1 MVVHRVVKREC
12 KMKFTIHGVRGSV
25 PTPDIGFLKYGG
37 NTSCFEIET
46 SNSQIFCD
54 AGTGFRSAKLLRD
67 KKEVSVFF
75 THFHHDHIQGF
86 PFNPGLFAKGRQI
99 SVSSA
104 LCDGKKTRSILE
116 SYFSGC
122 FFPINV
128 FASLGHLEVQNFEEM
143 RSSLSGEV
151 EVKFINL
158 EHPGGAVGYS
168 FVSAGKK
175 IVILL
180 DNEFQD
186 FQRDELVKFC
196 KDADLLIW
204 DGMFTEDELQTKAG
218 WGHSSIEQAVEFT
231 EVSDVRKTLIC
242 HHAPYR
248 FDSDIDEIRANLALK
263 RIDFG
268 YETMSVS
275 V

>member
-1 MVVHRVVKREC
+1 MVVHRLVKREC

-25 PTPDIGFLKYGG
+25 PTPDVGFLKYGG

-46 SNSQIFCD
+46 STSQIFCD
-54 AGTGFRSAKLLRD
+54 AGTGFCSAELLRD
-67 KKEVSVFF
+67 KKDVSVFF

-86 PFNPGLFAKGRQI
+86 PFNPGLFAKGHQI

-104 LCDGKKTRSILE
+104 LYDKAKTRSILE
-116 SYFSGC
+116 SYYSGC
-122 FFPINV
+122 FFPVNV

-143 RSSLSGEV
+143 RLTLKGEV
-151 EVKFINL
+151 DVQFINL

-186 FQRDELVKFC
+186 FQRDELANFC
-196 KDADLLIW
+196 KDSDLLIW
-204 DGMFTEDELQTKAG
+204 DGMFTKEELKTKTG
-218 WGHSSIEQAVEFT
+218 WGHSSIDQAVDFT
-231 EVSDVRKTLIC
+231 KMFNVRRTLIC

-248 FDSDIDEIRANLALK
+248 SDADIDELK
-263 RIDFG
+263 SRLSSSRIEFG
-268 YETMSVS
+268 YESMSFS